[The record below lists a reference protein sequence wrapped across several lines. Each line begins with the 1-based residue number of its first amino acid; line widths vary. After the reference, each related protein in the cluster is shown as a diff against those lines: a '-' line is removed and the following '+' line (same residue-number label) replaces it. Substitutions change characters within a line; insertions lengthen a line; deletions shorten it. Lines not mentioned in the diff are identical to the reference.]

1 MKELE
6 ILGLQFGASK
16 EEIKKAY
23 HKMAHKYHPDKKGG
37 NEAMMKKINEAYA
50 ILTGKRKIPIQP
62 IPRNQ
67 TVVYYYTYGCGTA
80 GNATNTFYW

>member
-23 HKMAHKYHPDKKGG
+23 RKMAHKYHPDKGG
-37 NEAMMKKINEAYA
+37 DEAMMKKINEAYA
-50 ILTGKRKIPIQP
+50 ILTGKRKIQS
-62 IPRNQ
+62 IPQRQN
-67 TVVYYYTYGCGTA
+67 VYYYRTGGFYSGTA
-80 GNATNTFYW
+80 STSYYW